1 MWVRKRIDIGWAD
14 LASALAHCV
23 FPNRVDT
30 TVVNQCWR
38 DSRHAFTCL
47 SVRSGLDILLR
58 ALDLP
63 RGSEVIVSAMT
74 IDGILKIIAEHGLVA
89 VPVDLQFD
97 TLAPTPEDVEFA
109 ITDQTRLVLIAH
121 LFGTQIDMQP
131 YARITQQHGL
141 LLVEDCAQ
149 SFHGMPQG
157 KSDVSDVAMY
167 SFGPIKTA
175 TALGGAVLCIA
186 DGKLTKKMA
195 QIQQAYPTQST
206 MAYFKR
212 VVKYGFLKILSYRLP
227 ITAFIAVLR
236 MLGKDYSE
244 ILKKSVKGFPTDKL
258 FSRIRQQPCQALL
271 SVLKRRIT
279 SFEERR
285 LERHCELGELLC
297 DHLSQRYDLPGSAA
311 ATNYFWVF
319 PVETDNPSETIQ
331 YLRAYGFDADQRG
344 SMVKVPTVPALQ
356 GEAVQSISTTDRILD
371 NAVFLPIYPAMSQQ
385 AINQLAKVFC
395 QVAIRRRYPEE
406 DQSPTTDAC
415 AHNVPEILVRDI

>member
-1 MWVRKRIDIGWAD
+1 MWVRKRIDIGWVD
-14 LASALAHCV
+14 LASAFAHCL

-30 TVVNQCWR
+30 NAVNQCWR

-47 SVRSGLDILLR
+47 SVRSGLDILLQ

-89 VPVDLQFD
+89 VPVDLQFE
-97 TLAPTPEDVEFA
+97 TLAPSPEDVELA

-121 LFGTQIDMQP
+121 LFGTQIEMQP

-141 LLVEDCAQ
+141 LLIEDCAQ
-149 SFHGMPQG
+149 SFRGMPQG

-175 TALGGAVLCIA
+175 TALGGAVLCVA
-186 DGKLTKKMA
+186 DGKLKQKME

-206 MAYFKR
+206 RAYFKR
-212 VVKYGFLKILSYRLP
+212 VVKYGFLKFLSHRLP
-227 ITAFIAVLR
+227 ITVFIAALR

-244 ILKKSVKGFPTDKL
+244 ILKKSVKGFPTDEL

-271 SVLKRRIT
+271 RVLKRRIMR
-279 SFEERR
+279 FNQRR

-297 DHLSQRYDLPGSAA
+297 DHLSQQYDLPGST
-311 ATNYFWVF
+311 ATSNYFWVF
-319 PVETDNPSETIQ
+319 PVETENPLETIQ
-331 YLRAYGFDADQRG
+331 HLRACGFDADQRG
-344 SMVKVPTVPALQ
+344 SMVKVPTVPTMR
-356 GEAVQSISTTDRILD
+356 GTVVQSISTTDRILD
-371 NAVFLPIYPAMSQQ
+371 RSVFLPIYPAMSKQ
-385 AINQLAKVFC
+385 AINQLATAFC
-395 QVAIRRRYPEE
+395 QVAVRHCRPGE
-406 DQSPTTDAC
+406 DQSPTVDAC
-415 AHNVPEILVRDI
+415 AHSVPEILVRDI

>member
-89 VPVDLQFD
+89 VPVDLQFE
-97 TLAPTPEDVEFA
+97 TLAPAPEDVEFA

-157 KSDVSDVAMY
+157 KSD
-167 SFGPIKTA
+167 
-175 TALGGAVLCIA
+175 
-186 DGKLTKKMA
+186 
-195 QIQQAYPTQST
+195 
-206 MAYFKR
+206 
-212 VVKYGFLKILSYRLP
+212 
-227 ITAFIAVLR
+227 
-236 MLGKDYSE
+236 
-244 ILKKSVKGFPTDKL
+244 
-258 FSRIRQQPCQALL
+258 
-271 SVLKRRIT
+271 
-279 SFEERR
+279 
-285 LERHCELGELLC
+285 
-297 DHLSQRYDLPGSAA
+297 
-311 ATNYFWVF
+311 
-319 PVETDNPSETIQ
+319 
-331 YLRAYGFDADQRG
+331 
-344 SMVKVPTVPALQ
+344 
-356 GEAVQSISTTDRILD
+356 
-371 NAVFLPIYPAMSQQ
+371 
-385 AINQLAKVFC
+385 
-395 QVAIRRRYPEE
+395 
-406 DQSPTTDAC
+406 
-415 AHNVPEILVRDI
+415 

>member
-89 VPVDLQFD
+89 VPVDLQFE
-97 TLAPTPEDVEFA
+97 TLAPAPEDVEFA

>member
-1 MWVRKRIDIGWAD
+1 MRKRIDIGWAD

-89 VPVDLQFD
+89 VPVDLQFE
-97 TLAPTPEDVEFA
+97 TLAPAPEDVEFA

>member
-89 VPVDLQFD
+89 VPVDLQFE
-97 TLAPTPEDVEFA
+97 TLAPAPEDVEFA

-285 LERHCELGELLC
+285 LERHCELGEPLC

-356 GEAVQSISTTDRILD
+356 GEAVQSISTTDRSLD

>member
-14 LASALAHCV
+14 LASALAHCL

-89 VPVDLQFD
+89 VPVDLQFE
-97 TLAPTPEDVEFA
+97 TLAPAPEDVELA

-244 ILKKSVKGFPTDKL
+244 ILKKSVKGFPTNKL

-311 ATNYFWVF
+311 AANYFWVF

-344 SMVKVPTVPALQ
+344 SMVKVPTVPAPQ

-395 QVAIRRRYPEE
+395 QVAIRHRYPEE
-406 DQSPTTDAC
+406 DQSPTVDAC

>member
-89 VPVDLQFD
+89 VPVDLQFE
-97 TLAPTPEDVEFA
+97 TLAPAPEDVEFA

-131 YARITQQHGL
+131 YARITEQHGL

-285 LERHCELGELLC
+285 LERHCELGEPLC